1 MPQTTGNNWLLTP
14 DGVKRGYIKAEK
26 LTELWFHTGTDC
38 NLGCLFCFE
47 DAKPGDRRIELLTFK
62 DAKQYIDEAVEI
74 GVERFS
80 FTGGEPF
87 VNKDFPKI
95 LSYALEHRP
104 CLVLTNGTGPIRTK
118 FDEVLKLKEKP
129 NKLKFRISIDHPDE
143 KEHDNGRGKG
153 SFAIAIET
161 LSLLHQNGFSVSVA
175 RYGRQ
180 SEDKKAVEEKFRQIF
195 IEANLPE
202 DTKLVVFYNLFK
214 ANKSVDVPHIT
225 ENCMTTYKDEKS
237 RAEFMCSY
245 SRMIAKKN
253 GQTGVYACTLVDDD
267 DQYNLSKTLK
277 ESVGVKIMLGHHRC
291 FSCFSSGTSCSEG

>member
-1 MPQTTGNNWLLTP
+1 MPHTTANNRLLTP
-14 DGVKRGYIKAEK
+14 DGVKRGYIQAEK

-38 NLGCLFCFE
+38 NLGCSFCYE
-47 DAKPGDRRIELLTFK
+47 DAKPGDRRIELLTFV
-62 DAKQYIDEAVEI
+62 DAKQYIDEAVKI

-87 VNKDFPKI
+87 VNKEFLKI

-118 FDEVLKLKEKP
+118 FDEVLQLKEKP

-153 SFAIAIET
+153 SFAIAMET
-161 LSLLHQNGFSVSVA
+161 LSLLHQNGFNLSVA

-180 SEDKKAVEEKFRQIF
+180 SEDKKAVEEKFRQLF
-195 IEANLPE
+195 IKAQLPK
-202 DTKLVVFYNLFK
+202 DTKIVVFYNLFK

-245 SRMIAKKN
+245 SRMIVKKN

-267 DQYNLSKTLK
+267 NQYNLSKTLK
-277 ESVGVKIMLGHHRC
+277 ETIDVKIMLGHHRC